1 MGGNIAYQTQI
12 DNEVNGNVPFFYLD
26 TSNDLVDGFKY
37 SLGISPTL
45 LTINDNYPIGTY
57 TYTGTL
63 LGTNNA
69 VLHITITLIV
79 Q

>member
-12 DNEVNGNVPFFYLD
+12 VNEVNGNVPFFYLD
-26 TSNDLVDGFKY
+26 TPNDLVDGFKY

-57 TYTGTL
+57 VYTGTL